1 MLDTAAVLAE
11 IDEVFARCGA
21 TPQSPRAPS
30 RPDQSSLMGERDVA
44 GNSAAMVS
52 SILAAVERNAP
63 HRSYVDQART
73 YSAGGRVNTPAVNRM
88 LGVLLS
94 VRQDIEAGYV
104 RTIEDRARDTLSG
117 DLLETADS
125 IAKYHAA
132 PAIVLAVSVLE
143 EHVRK
148 LAEARDVATLKRD
161 GRHRSFEDMIADLQR
176 EDAITSTEKRTAS
189 VWYAQR
195 TEAAHG
201 HFENVVADEAPR
213 IISGVRD
220 FLVRHPA

>member
-11 IDEVFARCGA
+11 IDDVFARCGA
-21 TPQSPRAPS
+21 SPQSPSAPARS
-30 RPDQSSLMGERDVA
+30 RGPGDFGDARVV
-44 GNSAAMVS
+44 GNGAAMVS
-52 SILAAVERNAP
+52 SIRAAVERNAP

-73 YSAGGRVNTPAVNRM
+73 YSAGEKVTSPVVHRM

-104 RTIEDRARDTLSG
+104 QSIEDRARDALSG

-125 IAKYHAA
+125 IVKLHAA

-148 LAEARDVATLKRD
+148 LAEARDVATLKPD
-161 GRHRSFEDMIADLQR
+161 GKHRSFEDMIADLQR

-189 VWYAQR
+189 AWYAQR